1 MTNGADSPNEVTPNS
16 ERELLQKAIECYL
29 STIVAFADCIAD
41 ICPHIGVPFR
51 NQWRRLPQRIGFD
64 SSPESLERSRRTF
77 QGSLDSLRELARA
90 YFGEGLPAM
99 QMIGEKGRGV
109 VDLVLERNAA
119 CSVQMATLADSLA
132 AAADLD
138 APPELRD
145 QLEHQAAGLR
155 AGAKRVETEILPSL
169 AELQR
174 LIDTC
179 SDLIHRTQETS
190 VVDLETGFLNAYGFL
205 RELNHQLSQ
214 GPACVVTVD
223 LAAVDQNSKV
233 VPPERFQGVH
243 SSMAQRIA
251 EQFRALDSVGRLG
264 DGRFAVLFA
273 GTPEQAKGRQQSIT
287 RGISGIY
294 SGPEGKLKVRAE
306 LHIHQIQTTGDADAL
321 IGTPGKPVTQL
332 QA

>member
-1 MTNGADSPNEVTPNS
+1 MTNGEAKANS

-29 STIVAFADCIAD
+29 STIVAFANCIAD

-64 SSPESLERSRRTF
+64 SSPESLEKSRRAF
-77 QGSLDSLRELARA
+77 EGSLESLRQLALA

-99 QMIGEKGRGV
+99 QMIGEKGHRV
-109 VDLVLERNAA
+109 VELVLERNAA

-155 AGAKRVETEILPSL
+155 AGAKRVELETLPALSD
-169 AELQR
+169 LQK

-190 VVDLETGFLNAYGFL
+190 VVDLETGFLNAHGFQ
-205 RELNHQLSQ
+205 RELTQQLSQ
-214 GPACVVTVD
+214 GSVCVVTVD
-223 LAAVDQNSKV
+223 LSAVDQNSRA
-233 VPPERFQGVH
+233 VPASRFQGVH
-243 SSMAQRIA
+243 SSMAERIA

-273 GTPEQAKGRQQSIT
+273 GTPEQAKGRLQSIT
-287 RGISGIY
+287 RSISGIY
-294 SGPEGKLKVRAE
+294 TGPEGKLKIRAE
-306 LHIHQIQTTGDADAL
+306 MHVHQIHTAADAGVL
-321 IGTPGKPVTQL
+321 VGS
-332 QA
+332 QAEVVA